1 MDTHTPAP
9 SPKSSRGRRGRQQ
22 NHRQRRR
29 VEMELELEAMR
40 KHDFSWHPCRVSL
53 RSSGVGLIVEY
64 GTNDTDDCIVTKE
77 EALSR
82 LRIRSTPLHGDECSL
97 LREGDRVLATRKS
110 PPKSLF
116 FDAQVEKPLRVRHSK
131 KIHCRC
137 MFVVRWIHHGR
148 EGETATIPSSAIMKM
163 SAECITLHPTIVA
176 FFSSLTTPNHCTI
189 SPLPTVL
196 KGMDY
201 ERDVLQLEKQIEDI
215 SNAAD
220 SSGIKVSENL
230 IDVDFK
236 GQAQCKA
243 ISELNASDSSIQLPS
258 FMNHMKEINDKGSS
272 PAQEFDASRT
282 PLNPNPI
289 AGCAALASL
298 MSKCSQDGK
307 TATLVPKYENI
318 VKTLFPSKEATRE
331 PKIVDASTEEMKQ
344 ESKNEECRPQTVDSV
359 ANVSPKKNL
368 DVAAGSTLSCSAKQ
382 RSSEA
387 SCKNVDMA
395 FIAGQKPMPSMNTRR
410 FTRSAV
416 RKAEEKVVAEANNV
430 IKENPSL
437 VRGSALAQDQKTVVS
452 PIDAETASTIT
463 HKFTDP
469 EANTGIYKSN
479 HFVKKSC
486 AAGML
491 TLNNSRRL
499 TRSAVRGKTENN
511 NVESHKTFEE
521 SRLSDCVK
529 IDIHNGDN
537 VSESNASEAENAI
550 PTTLQNGISSTHDR
564 ERCRQLQKSSL
575 VRTIQDIEGDVAS
588 NDRRSHG
595 VKRKPVAP
603 KKQELRFSPRLRY
616 LPRTRSQNQVLSS
629 QGKKPL

>member
-1 MDTHTPAP
+1 M
-9 SPKSSRGRRGRQQ
+9 
-22 NHRQRRR
+22 
-29 VEMELELEAMR
+29 L
-40 KHDFSWHPCRVSL
+40 
-53 RSSGVGLIVEY
+53 
-64 GTNDTDDCIVTKE
+64 
-77 EALSR
+77 
-82 LRIRSTPLHGDECSL
+82 
-97 LREGDRVLATRKS
+97 
-110 PPKSLF
+110 
-116 FDAQVEKPLRVRHSK
+116 
-131 KIHCRC
+131 
-137 MFVVRWIHHGR
+137 
-148 EGETATIPSSAIMKM
+148 SAIF
-163 SAECITLHPTIVA
+163 AV
-176 FFSSLTTPNHCTI
+176 N
-189 SPLPTVL
+189 
-196 KGMDY
+196 Y
-201 ERDVLQLEKQIEDI
+201 
-215 SNAAD
+215 
-220 SSGIKVSENL
+220 
-230 IDVDFK
+230 K

-359 ANVSPKKNL
+359 ANVSTKKNL

-382 RSSEA
+382 RSSEV

-452 PIDAETASTIT
+452 PIDDETASTIT

-469 EANTGIYKSN
+469 EANTGIYKIN

-521 SRLSDCVK
+521 SRLSDYVK
-529 IDIHNGDN
+529 IDSHNGDN
-537 VSESNASEAENAI
+537 VSESNASEAQKMQS
-550 PTTLQNGISSTHDR
+550 LQPFKMGFLLLMTGKDVGNCKSHLLLGPYKTSKVMSPAMIDAVTVSR
-564 ERCRQLQKSSL
+564 ESQLL
-575 VRTIQDIEGDVAS
+575 
-588 NDRRSHG
+588 RRSKSYVFPH
-595 VKRKPVAP
+595 ASDIFL
-603 KKQELRFSPRLRY
+603 ELV
-616 LPRTRSQNQVLSS
+616 PRTKS
-629 QGKKPL
+629 

>member
-1 MDTHTPAP
+1 MDTHMPAP

-22 NHRQRRR
+22 NHLERRR
-29 VEMELELEAMR
+29 VEMELQLEAMR
-40 KHDFSWHPCRVSL
+40 KHDFSWHPCSVSL
-53 RSSGVGLIVEY
+53 RSSGIGLIVEY
-64 GTNDTDDCIVTKE
+64 GTNVSDDCIVTKE
-77 EALSR
+77 EALSG

-163 SAECITLHPTIVA
+163 STECITLHPTIVA

-236 GQAQCKA
+236 GQARCKA

-258 FMNHMKEINDKGSS
+258 FMNHMKEIKDKGSS

-318 VKTLFPSKEATRE
+318 VKTLFPTRE

-344 ESKNEECRPQTVDSV
+344 ESKIEECRPQTVDSV
-359 ANVSPKKNL
+359 ANVSTKKNL
-368 DVAAGSTLSCSAKQ
+368 DVADESTLSCSAKQ
-382 RSSEA
+382 RSSEV
-387 SCKNVDMA
+387 SCKNVDMT
-395 FIAGQKPMPSMNTRR
+395 FIAGQKPMPSINTRR
-410 FTRSAV
+410 STRSAV
-416 RKAEEKVVAEANNV
+416 RKAEEKVVAEANNA
-430 IKENPSL
+430 IKENPSS
-437 VRGSALAQDQKTVVS
+437 VRESALAQDQKTVVS

-469 EANTGIYKSN
+469 ETNTGIYKSN
-479 HFVKKSC
+479 HSVKKSC

-499 TRSAVRGKTENN
+499 TRSAVREKTENN
-511 NVESHKTFEE
+511 SVESHKTFEE
-521 SRLSDCVK
+521 SRLSDYAK
-529 IDIHNGDN
+529 TDIHNGDN

-575 VRTIQDIEGDVAS
+575 VRTKQDIEGDVAS